1 MTIKEFEKLNWEHDC
16 SKTKLPKDYV
26 PVTKFNTKTA
36 NGLTKAI
43 VTYINLIGGQAERI
57 STTGRML
64 DTRKAVTNVLGQR
77 GLIGSQTYIP
87 GTSTKGSADISS
99 IIKSKKGVVI
109 PWKIEVKMK
118 DKQSENQ
125 KIYEEQIK
133 KAGGEYSIVHNWDE
147 FYSKYICLIES

>member
-1 MTIKEFEKLNWEHDC
+1 MTIKEFETLNWEHEC
-16 SKTKLPKDYV
+16 SKTSMPKQYV
-26 PVTKFNTKTA
+26 PITKFKVNTA

-43 VTYINLIGGQAERI
+43 VTFINLTGGQAERI
-57 STTGRML
+57 SSMGRVI
-64 DTRKAVTNVLGQR
+64 DCRKVVTNILGQK
-77 GLIGSQTYIP
+77 GIIGSQTYIP
-87 GTSTKGSADISS
+87 GTSTNGSADISS

-118 DKQSENQ
+118 DKQSKNQ

-133 KAGGEYSIVHNWDE
+133 KAGGEYSIVHSWDE

>member
-26 PVTKFNTKTA
+26 PVTKFKVATA

-64 DTRKAVTNVLGQR
+64 DTRKTVTNILGQR

-87 GTSTKGSADISS
+87 GTSTKGSADISA
-99 IIKSKKGVVI
+99 IYKGKSL
-109 PWKIEVKMK
+109 KIEVKIGK
-118 DKQSENQ
+118 DKQSEVQ
-125 KIYEEQIK
+125 KIYEANVNR
-133 KAGGEYSIVHNWDE
+133 AGG
-147 FYSKYICLIES
+147 FYILAKDWNGFIESFNTITK